1 MEFSNSVLLHPSRI
15 IEHLMYFRNSHRG
28 YTIGCYEGVVQN
40 NVIKANIHILL
51 QSVTKMSS
59 LQSNLHTDIS
69 SQESL
74 LLITETSFPV

>member
-1 MEFSNSVLLHPSRI
+1 
-15 IEHLMYFRNSHRG
+15 MYFKNSLRG
-28 YTIGCYEGVVQN
+28 ATNIPLGVIRVLFSVIRVLFS
-40 NVIKANIHILL
+40 VIKANIHILI

-59 LQSNLHTDIS
+59 LQSNLRTDIS